1 MTADGRV
8 VGRVGT
14 VAQHHEDGP
23 IALALVKRTVDAG
36 TPLLAGDRRR
46 GHRPGGRAR
55 TRAPIATPLSAI
67 DRRAFS
73 QIRRS

>member
-1 MTADGRV
+1 MTTADGRV
-8 VGRVGT
+8 VGRLGT

-23 IALALVKRTVDAG
+23 IALALVKRSVDAG
-36 TPLLAGDRRR
+36 TPLLAGSVDAAIDPADALADADR
-46 GHRPGGRAR
+46 
-55 TRAPIATPLSAI
+55 ATPVSAI